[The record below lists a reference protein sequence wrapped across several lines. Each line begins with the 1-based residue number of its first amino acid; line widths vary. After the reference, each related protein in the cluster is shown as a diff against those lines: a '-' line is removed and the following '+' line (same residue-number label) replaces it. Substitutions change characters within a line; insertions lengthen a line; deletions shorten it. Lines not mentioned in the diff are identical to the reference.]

1 MSQNYKILLMI
12 CGFLYLPFVVSEEN
26 LSFQNISIQS
36 DRVTIDR
43 KSEKL
48 VFKNNVE
55 IKIDGYVIKGSNA
68 MLSSKDEKLEI
79 YGKPASIKSEE
90 IDGQAEKFEIY
101 PNKSMNLIRNARLLN
116 KGNSITS
123 NFITYQIIANEQ

>member
-1 MSQNYKILLMI
+1 MPQNYKFLLI
-12 CGFLYLPFVVSEEN
+12 VFGFLYLPLVVPEEN
-26 LSFQNISIQS
+26 SSFQNISIQS
-36 DRVTIDR
+36 DQVTIDR
-43 KSEKL
+43 KTEQL

-79 YGKPASIKSEE
+79 YGNPASIQSKEM
-90 IDGQAEKFEIY
+90 DGQAEIFEIY
-101 PNKSMNLIRNARLLN
+101 PNKSMNLIGNARLLN

-123 NFITYQIIANEQ
+123 NFITYQIIANE

>member
-1 MSQNYKILLMI
+1 MSQNYKILLI
-12 CGFLYLPFVVSEEN
+12 VCGFLYLPFVVSEEN

-36 DRVTIDR
+36 DQVTIDR
-43 KSEKL
+43 ENEKL

-55 IKIDGYVIKGSNA
+55 IKIDGYLIKGSNA

-79 YGKPASIKSEE
+79 YGKPASIQSKE

-123 NFITYQIIANEQ
+123 NFITYQIISNE

>member
-1 MSQNYKILLMI
+1 MI

-36 DRVTIDR
+36 DQVTIDR
-43 KSEKL
+43 KNEKL

-55 IKIDGYVIKGSNA
+55 IKIDGYLIKGSNA
-68 MLSSKDEKLEI
+68 MLSSKDEKIEI

>member
-1 MSQNYKILLMI
+1 MPQNYKILLII

-26 LSFQNISIQS
+26 SSFQSISIQS
-36 DRVTIDR
+36 DQVTIDR
-43 KSEKL
+43 RTEQL

-79 YGKPASIKSEE
+79 YGNPASIQSEE
-90 IDGQAEKFEIY
+90 MDGEAETFEIY
-101 PNKSMNLIRNARLLN
+101 PNKSMNLIGNAKLLN

-123 NFITYQIIANEQ
+123 NFITYQIIANE

>member
-1 MSQNYKILLMI
+1 MPQNYKILLI
-12 CGFLYLPFVVSEEN
+12 VFGFLYLPFVVSEEN
-26 LSFQNISIQS
+26 SSFQNISIQS
-36 DRVTIDR
+36 DQVTIDR
-43 KSEKL
+43 KTEQL

-79 YGKPASIKSEE
+79 YGNPASIQSEE
-90 IDGQAEKFEIY
+90 MDGQAKRFEIY
-101 PNKSMNLIRNARLLN
+101 PNKSMNLIGNAKLLN

-123 NFITYQIIANEQ
+123 NFITYQIIANE

>member
-1 MSQNYKILLMI
+1 MPQNYKFLLI
-12 CGFLYLPFVVSEEN
+12 VFGFLYLPLVVPEEN
-26 LSFQNISIQS
+26 SSFQNISIQS
-36 DRVTIDR
+36 DQVTIDR
-43 KSEKL
+43 KTEQL

-79 YGKPASIKSEE
+79 YGNPASIQSEE
-90 IDGQAEKFEIY
+90 MDGEAETFEIY
-101 PNKSMNLIRNARLLN
+101 PNKSMNLIGNAKLLN

-123 NFITYQIIANEQ
+123 NFITYQIIANE

>member
-1 MSQNYKILLMI
+1 MSQSYKILLII
-12 CGFLYLPFVVSEEN
+12 CGFLYLPFVVSGEN

-36 DRVTIDR
+36 DQVTIDR

-55 IKIDGYVIKGSNA
+55 INIDGYVIKGSNA

-79 YGKPASIKSEE
+79 YGNPASIQSEE
-90 IDGQAEKFEIY
+90 IDGEAEVFEIY
-101 PNKSMNLIRNARLLN
+101 PNKSMNLIGNAKLLN

-123 NFITYQIIANEQ
+123 NFITYQIIANE

>member
-1 MSQNYKILLMI
+1 MPQNYKFLLI
-12 CGFLYLPFVVSEEN
+12 VFGFLYLPFVVSEEN
-26 LSFQNISIQS
+26 SSFQNISIQS
-36 DRVTIDR
+36 DQVTID
-43 KSEKL
+43 KKTEQL

-79 YGKPASIKSEE
+79 YGNPASIQSEE
-90 IDGQAEKFEIY
+90 IDGQAETFEIY
-101 PNKSMNLIRNARLLN
+101 PNKSMNLIGNARLLN

-123 NFITYQIIANEQ
+123 NFITYQIIANE

>member
-1 MSQNYKILLMI
+1 MPQNYKFLLI
-12 CGFLYLPFVVSEEN
+12 VFGFLYLPFVVSEEN
-26 LSFQNISIQS
+26 SSFQNISIQS
-36 DRVTIDR
+36 DQVTIDR
-43 KSEKL
+43 KTEQL

-79 YGKPASIKSEE
+79 YGNPASIQSEE
-90 IDGQAEKFEIY
+90 MDGEAETFEIY
-101 PNKSMNLIRNARLLN
+101 PNKSMNLIGNARLLN

-123 NFITYQIIANEQ
+123 NFITYQIIANE